1 MYLDRETEGV
11 GCVPPIHMIRE
22 YTMNKDAK
30 KNLAV
35 QGTFENSQYISQKV
49 GIQID
54 RPLGSKHPD
63 HGFEYPVNYGFIPNT
78 MTEDGEELDAY
89 VLGVAEAIESFTGTV
104 IAMIH
109 RINDNEDKLV
119 VAPDGQMFTDG
130 QIRKLTMFQEQ
141 YFKSVILRSP
151 LEK

>member
-1 MYLDRETEGV
+1 V
-11 GCVPPIHMIRE
+11 K
-22 YTMNKDAK
+22 KDAK
-30 KNLAV
+30 KTGV
-35 QGTFENSQYISQKV
+35 QGTFENSQYIGQKV

-78 MTEDGEELDAY
+78 ITEDGEELDAY
-89 VLGVAEAIESFTGTV
+89 ILGVAEAIESFTGTV

-109 RINDNEDKLV
+109 RLNDNEDKLV
-119 VAPDGQMFTDG
+119 VAPDGQLFTDE
-130 QIRKLTMFQEQ
+130 QIRELTMFQEQ

-151 LEK
+151 LEKSLSLQQ

>member
-1 MYLDRETEGV
+1 
-11 GCVPPIHMIRE
+11 
-22 YTMNKDAK
+22 MNEAAK

-35 QGTFENSQYISQKV
+35 QGTFENSQYIGQKV
-49 GIQID
+49 SIQID

-109 RINDNEDKLV
+109 RKNDNEDKLV
-119 VAPDGQMFTDG
+119 AAPDGQMFTDG

>member
-1 MYLDRETEGV
+1 
-11 GCVPPIHMIRE
+11 
-22 YTMNKDAK
+22 MNEDAK
-30 KNLAV
+30 KPAV
-35 QGTFENSQYISQKV
+35 QGAFESSQYIGQKV

-89 VLGVAEAIESFTGTV
+89 VLGVAEAIESFTGPV

-109 RINDNEDKLV
+109 RLNDNEDKLV
-119 VAPDGQMFTDG
+119 VAPDGRTFTDE
-130 QIRKLTMFQEQ
+130 QIRELTMFQEQ
-141 YFKSVILRSP
+141 YF
-151 LEK
+151 

>member
-1 MYLDRETEGV
+1 
-11 GCVPPIHMIRE
+11 
-22 YTMNKDAK
+22 MNEDAK
-30 KNLAV
+30 RKPAV
-35 QGTFENSQYISQKV
+35 QGTFENSQYIGQKV

-89 VLGVAEAIESFTGTV
+89 VLGVAEAIESFTGSV
-104 IAMIH
+104 VAMIH
-109 RINDNEDKLV
+109 RLNDNEDKLV
-119 VAPDGQMFTDG
+119 VAPDGQIFTDK
-130 QIRKLTMFQEQ
+130 QIRELTMFQEQ

-151 LEK
+151 LEA